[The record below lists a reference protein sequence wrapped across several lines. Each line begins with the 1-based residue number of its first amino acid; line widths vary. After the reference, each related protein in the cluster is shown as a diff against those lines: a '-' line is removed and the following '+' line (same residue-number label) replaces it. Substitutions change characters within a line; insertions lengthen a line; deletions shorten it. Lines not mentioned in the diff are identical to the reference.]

1 MKKFA
6 ILTITLILSLL
17 LVLPALAEDT
27 TAAEEENTVDA
38 IVMDWNQ
45 DVIDAFVAAGL
56 DGNIATVT
64 LPDGLTFDMLIPD
77 GFEQRELTEEEE
89 QMGVNLA
96 LANEATGAMIRILD
110 CTFEGINDIS
120 GIAQSLLTMNP
131 ETAIQFA
138 LINGK
143 PALIAGMQE
152 DDYDSVNITIDLDNS
167 RFVQFDFAPL
177 EGNNLLAQFFIA
189 SIQF

>member
-6 ILTITLILSLL
+6 ILILTLILSLM

-27 TAAEEENTVDA
+27 TTAEEENTVEA
-38 IVMDWNQ
+38 IQLDWKQ
-45 DVIDAFVAAGL
+45 DVVDEFVAAGL
-56 DGNIATVT
+56 DGNMATVT
-64 LPDGLTFDMLIPD
+64 LQDGLAFEMLIPE

-96 LANEATGAMIRILD
+96 LSNEATGAMIRVLD

-120 GIAQSLLTMNP
+120 GIAQGLLSMNP

-152 DDYDSVNITIDLDNS
+152 DDSVNITFDLGNS

>member
-6 ILTITLILSLL
+6 ILTLVLSLL

-27 TAAEEENTVDA
+27 TAAEEEGTTVDA

-64 LPDGLTFDMLIPD
+64 LPDGLTFDMLIPE

-96 LANEATGAMIRILD
+96 LVNEATGAMIRILD

-120 GIAQSLLTMNP
+120 GIAQVLLTMNP

-138 LINGK
+138 LINGT
-143 PALIAGMQE
+143 PALIAGIQE
-152 DDYDSVNITIDLDNS
+152 DDSVNITFDLDNS

>member
-6 ILTITLILSLL
+6 IFTLTLILSLL

-27 TAAEEENTVDA
+27 TAAEEEGTTVDA

-96 LANEATGAMIRILD
+96 LANEATGTMIRILD

-120 GIAQSLLTMNP
+120 GIAQSLLSLNP

-138 LINGK
+138 LINGT
-143 PALIAGMQE
+143 PALIAGVPS
-152 DDYDSVNITIDLDNS
+152 DDSVNITIDLDNS